1 MLKLFNSP
9 NEAVGTGAPA
19 TTTGTSKDM
28 SVADMEDFLKETP
41 EDEVIPL
48 ETPKKEKTKDKETE
62 EEPEDEE
69 SESEKPEEEEEDE
82 LEELVEELAE
92 PDESKLQLVTP
103 VRRKEILKKYPNV
116 FKDFP
121 YLEAA
126 YYREQQFT
134 QVFPTIDEAKQ
145 ASEAV
150 TILKN
155 FENEVMKG
163 DTENILKSVKDN
175 DPNSFN
181 KLVDEYL
188 PTLAKVDQNAYLH
201 VVGNVA
207 KQTIIGM
214 IQEAQRLGIGN
225 NEQPGAG
232 APLQM
237 AAQILNQFIFGSS
250 QFQPPSNLSKPVK
263 EEDKAKETEL
273 SKREQQF
280 RNTQFESARTALN
293 TRVTNQ
299 FKATIDANIDPNNS
313 MTDYVKKTATREVEE
328 ELGKLLMQDTR
339 FRTTVDKLWENV
351 FNTNFSPDAVDKI
364 RQAFIARGKVLLPS
378 VLKKARNNA
387 YRGMGRKVREEESQ
401 TSNKGPVKGGRP
413 VTSSN
418 TGRKSSDPKEIPR
431 GMTTLEFLNKE

>member
-1 MLKLFNSP
+1 MLKLFSNPDEAIGNSGS
-9 NEAVGTGAPA
+9 A
-19 TTTGTSKDM
+19 TGTSKDM
-28 SVADMEDFLKETP
+28 SVSDMEDFLKETP

-48 ETPKKEKTKDKETE
+48 ETPKKKEKESEKEDEEESEEGKETE
-62 EEPEDEE
+62 EEP
-69 SESEKPEEEEEDE
+69 EEDE

-92 PDESKLQLVTP
+92 PNETKFQLVTP

-155 FENEVMKG
+155 FESEVMKG

-214 IQEAQRLGIGN
+214 IQEAQRLGIGS

-273 SKREQQF
+273 SRREQQF
-280 RNTQFESARTALN
+280 RHTQFESARNALN

-339 FRTTVDKLWENV
+339 FRTTIDKLWENV
-351 FNTNFSPDAVDKI
+351 FNTNFSPDAVDKV

-387 YRGMGRKVREEESQ
+387 YRGMGRKVREESTESQ

-418 TGRKSSDPKEIPR
+418 TGRKSTDPKEIPR